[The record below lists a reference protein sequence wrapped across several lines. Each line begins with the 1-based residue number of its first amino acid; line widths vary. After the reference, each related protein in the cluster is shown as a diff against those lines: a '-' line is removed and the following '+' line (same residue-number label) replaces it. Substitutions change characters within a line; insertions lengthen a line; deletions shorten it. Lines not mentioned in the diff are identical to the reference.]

1 VGLGL
6 VGSLL
11 IGGSAVLHGNFAVA
25 AQHPRQTVGRTSLA
39 PLTTGPG
46 RWIAGWAASPQA
58 ASQRSRFVTGFD
70 DQTVRNVL
78 FSSIGGSMIRVRFT
92 NAYGAA
98 PLQIGHATVAIHA
111 RGPRLVPKT
120 TRQLTFAG
128 QQSVTI
134 PPGAEALSDPVRL
147 TVRPMQELAVSEF
160 LPRPTGPPTEHGA
173 AQQYNYVASGDHTA
187 DSGGGGAFN
196 TRTLTWYLVDDVDVI
211 PPARETGT
219 IVAIGDSITDGVG
232 STVGANARW
241 PNDLARRLLS
251 RSGATLNVID
261 EGIGGNRVLNDA
273 PCCGVNAVARFGPDA
288 LAHAGVKAVILLE
301 GVNDIGFSQSI
312 GWLTAPHS
320 NVSAAQ
326 IIAGYGQMIAQAHAA
341 GVEIFGATLTPFHG
355 ARYWTPSGEAKRDE
369 VNHWI
374 LTSGAFDGVI
384 DFDKAVADPSHPEQ
398 LAHRYDSGDH
408 LHPNDAGYRA
418 MAAAINLGA
427 LLRAG

>member
-1 VGLGL
+1 MV
-6 VGSLL
+6 
-11 IGGSAVLHGNFAVA
+11 
-25 AQHPRQTVGRTSLA
+25 
-39 PLTTGPG
+39 
-46 RWIAGWAASPQA
+46 
-58 ASQRSRFVTGFD
+58 
-70 DQTVRNVL
+70 
-78 FSSIGGSMIRVRFT
+78 RVRFT

-98 PLQIGHATVAIHA
+98 PLQIGRATVAIHA
-111 RGPRLVPKT
+111 RGPHLVPGT
-120 TRQLTFAG
+120 TRSLTFGG

-134 PPGAEALSDPVRL
+134 PPGADALSDPVRL
-147 TVRPMQELAVSEF
+147 AVRAMQELAVSEF

-173 AQQYNYVASGDHTA
+173 AQQFNYVASGDHTA
-187 DSGGGGAFN
+187 DSAGGAFN
-196 TRTLTWYLVDDVDVI
+196 TRLETWYLIDDVDVLA
-211 PPARETGT
+211 PPRETGT

-232 STVGANARW
+232 SSVGANARW

-251 RSGATLNVID
+251 RPGA
-261 EGIGGNRVLNDA
+261 
-273 PCCGVNAVARFGPDA
+273 DA

-326 IIAGYGQMIAQAHAA
+326 IIAGYAQMIAQAHAA
-341 GVEIFGATLTPFHG
+341 GVPILGATLTPFRG
-355 ARYWTPSGEAKRDE
+355 ARYWTSSGEAKREE

-374 LTSGAFDGVI
+374 LTSGAFDRVI
-384 DFDKAVADPSHPEQ
+384 DFAKAVADPDHPDQ

-427 LLRAG
+427 LMRAR

>member
-1 VGLGL
+1 
-6 VGSLL
+6 LL
-11 IGGSAVLHGNFAVA
+11 IGGSAVFHGNFAVA
-25 AQHPRQTVGRTSLA
+25 AQHPRETTGITSLA
-39 PLTTGPG
+39 PPATGPQ
-46 RWIAGWAASPQA
+46 RWIAAWAASPQA

-70 DQTVRNVL
+70 NQTVRNVL
-78 FSSIGGSMIRVRFT
+78 FSSIGGSMVRIRFT
-92 NAYGAA
+92 NAYGAT
-98 PLQIGHATVAIHA
+98 PLQIGRATVAIHA
-111 RGPRLVPKT
+111 RGPRLAPGT
-120 TRQLTFAG
+120 TRRLMFAG
-128 QQSVTI
+128 QPSVTI

-173 AQQYNYVASGDHTA
+173 AQQFNYVASGDHTA
-187 DSGGGGAFN
+187 DSGGAGAFK
-196 TRTLTWYLVDDVDVI
+196 TRTLTWYLVDDVDVVA
-211 PPARETGT
+211 PAREAGT
-219 IVAIGDSITDGVG
+219 IVAVGDSITDGVG

-251 RSGATLNVID
+251 RSGSTLNVID

-326 IIAGYGQMIAQAHAA
+326 IIAGYAQMIAQAHAA
-341 GVEIFGATLTPFHG
+341 RVPIFGATLTPFRG
-355 ARYWTPSGEAKRDE
+355 ARYWTSSGEAKREE

-384 DFDKAVADPSHPEQ
+384 DFAKALADPNNPEQ

-408 LHPNDAGYRA
+408 LHPDDAGYRA
-418 MAAAINLGA
+418 MAAAINLGV
-427 LLRAG
+427 LMRAS

>member
-1 VGLGL
+1 MGIGL

-11 IGGSAVLHGNFAVA
+11 IGGSAVFHGNFAVA
-25 AQHPRQTVGRTSLA
+25 AQHPRQTTGITSLA
-39 PLTTGPG
+39 SPTTGP
-46 RWIAGWAASPQA
+46 RHWIAAWAASPQA
-58 ASQRSRFVTGFD
+58 ASQRSRYVTGFD
-70 DQTVRNVL
+70 NQTVRNVL
-78 FSSIGGSMIRVRFT
+78 FSSIGGSMVRVRFT

-98 PLQIGHATVAIHA
+98 PLQIGRATVAIHA
-111 RGPRLVPKT
+111 RGPNLVPGT
-120 TRQLTFAG
+120 TRSLTFGG

-147 TVRPMQELAVSEF
+147 AVRAMQELAVSEF

-173 AQQYNYVASGDHTA
+173 AQQFNYVASGDHTA
-187 DSGGGGAFN
+187 DSAGGAFN
-196 TRTLTWYLVDDVDVI
+196 TRLETLYLIDDVDVLA
-211 PPARETGT
+211 PPRETGT

-232 STVGANARW
+232 SSVGGNARW

-251 RSGATLNVID
+251 QPGRTLNVIN

-326 IIAGYGQMIAQAHAA
+326 IIAGYAQMIAQAHAA
-341 GVEIFGATLTPFHG
+341 GVPIFGATLTPFRG
-355 ARYWTPSGEAKRDE
+355 ARYWTSSGEVKRE
-369 VNHWI
+369 QVNHWI

-384 DFDKAVADPSHPEQ
+384 DFAKAVADPNHPDQ

-408 LHPNDAGYRA
+408 LHPGDAGYRA

-427 LLRAG
+427 LLRAR

>member
-1 VGLGL
+1 
-6 VGSLL
+6 
-11 IGGSAVLHGNFAVA
+11 
-25 AQHPRQTVGRTSLA
+25 
-39 PLTTGPG
+39 
-46 RWIAGWAASPQA
+46 
-58 ASQRSRFVTGFD
+58 VTGFD
-70 DQTVRNVL
+70 NQTVRNVL
-78 FSSIGGSMIRVRFT
+78 FSSIGGSMVRVRFT

-111 RGPRLVPKT
+111 RGPRVASGT
-120 TRQLTFAG
+120 TRVLTFAG
-128 QQSVTI
+128 HQSVTI

-147 TVRPMQELAVSEF
+147 TVRAMQELAVSEF
-160 LPRPTGPPTEHGA
+160 LPRPTGPPTEHGG
-173 AQQYNYVASGDHTA
+173 AQQFNYVASGDHAA
-187 DSGGGGAFN
+187 DSGRGGAFK
-196 TRTLTWYLVDDVDVI
+196 TRMLAWYLVDDVDVVA
-211 PPARETGT
+211 PARETGT

-241 PNDLARRLLS
+241 PNDLARRLQS
-251 RSGATLNVID
+251 QSGNTLNVID

-288 LAHAGVKAVILLE
+288 LAHAGVQAVILLE

-326 IIAGYGQMIAQAHAA
+326 IIAGYSQMIAQAHT
-341 GVEIFGATLTPFHG
+341 GGIPIFGATLTPFRG
-355 ARYWTPSGEAKRDE
+355 ARYWTPSGEAKREE

-384 DFDKAVADPSHPEQ
+384 DFARVVADPNHPDQ

-408 LHPNDAGYRA
+408 LHPNDTGYRA
-418 MAAAINLGA
+418 MAAAINLGT
-427 LLRAG
+427 LMRATERRGA